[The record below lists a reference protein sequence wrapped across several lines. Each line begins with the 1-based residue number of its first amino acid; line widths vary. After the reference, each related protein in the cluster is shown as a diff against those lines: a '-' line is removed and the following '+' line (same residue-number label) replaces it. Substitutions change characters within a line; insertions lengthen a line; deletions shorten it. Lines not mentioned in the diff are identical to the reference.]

1 MPVKKILVVDD
12 SPTDRQY
19 VIETL
24 KGKGFQIVTAE
35 NGEDAI
41 MKAKA
46 ELPDLILMDVVMPG
60 LNGYQ
65 ATRQITRD
73 DATKHIP
80 VIMCTSKNQQT
91 DRIWGLRQGAIDYM
105 VKPVSPDQLVAKA
118 QATLLRV
125 GGFHV
130 FGKGAHL
137 HGWCRIVRVSRAPRS
152 SRATRRS

>member
-19 VIETL
+19 MIETL

-41 MKAKA
+41 TKAKS

-80 VIMCTSKNQQT
+80 VIMCTSKGADT
-91 DRIWGLRQGAIDYM
+91 DKIWGMRQGANDYL
-105 VKPVSPDQLVAKA
+105 VKPVDPQALLAKIAQLSAA
-118 QATLLRV
+118 
-125 GGFHV
+125 
-130 FGKGAHL
+130 
-137 HGWCRIVRVSRAPRS
+137 S
-152 SRATRRS
+152 

>member
-19 VIETL
+19 MIETL

-41 MKAKA
+41 TKAKS

-80 VIMCTSKNQQT
+80 VIMCTSKGADT
-91 DRIWGLRQGAIDYM
+91 DKIWGMRQGANDYL
-105 VKPVSPDQLVAKA
+105 VKPVDPQALLAKIEQLSAA
-118 QATLLRV
+118 N
-125 GGFHV
+125 
-130 FGKGAHL
+130 
-137 HGWCRIVRVSRAPRS
+137 
-152 SRATRRS
+152 